1 MASALAEDLQQNIR
15 EAVDDGRQGVEARRG
30 VDHAERLAPRH
41 AIQIDASGIE
51 ACDHGQRDLTGR
63 LVRGLDVHVGPD
75 LAQRPGHRAVLVDGQ
90 VSGQADAIAR
100 DPHRLEAL
108 VGQTHR
114 RRQVE
119 AEFSQPLLDGDDRLR
134 ERGFNEYMTAAA
146 RCQVCGVERTEA
158 TERDLPANGA
168 MMRGERLG
176 TALSARGGWIPRT

>member
-15 EAVDDGRQGVEARRG
+15 KAVDDGRQGVEARRG

-41 AIQIDASGIE
+41 AIQIDAGGIE
-51 ACDHGQRDLTGR
+51 ACDHGQRDLAGG
-63 LVRGLDVHVGPD
+63 LVRGLDVHFGPD
-75 LAQRPGHRAVLVDGQ
+75 LAQRPRHRAVLIDGQ
-90 VSGQADAIAR
+90 VSGQADATAR
-100 DPHRLEAL
+100 DPHRLETL
-108 VGQTHR
+108 VRQTHR

-134 ERGFNEYMTAAA
+134 ELGFNEYMTAAA
-146 RCQVCGVERTEA
+146 RCQIRGVERTEA

-176 TALSARGGWIPRT
+176 RP